1 MALYVMVYTVGRGWI
16 ETLRIDTVEY
26 NHVLGLR
33 LNVWTSIVLFVLA
46 AVYFV
51 VVGRRSPGRET
62 EVYTEDR
69 LAADRALASAAA
81 PGSGEP
87 ATVQSANSVAE
98 SPPGDAESGR
108 TKD

>member
-1 MALYVMVYTVGRGWI
+1 
-16 ETLRIDTVEY
+16 VEY

-62 EVYTEDR
+62 EVYTEER
-69 LAADRALASAAA
+69 LAADRALAAEESEAGDSDDSGDSGEVPATA
-81 PGSGEP
+81 VSSESEPDPGSE
-87 ATVQSANSVAE
+87 TRRDSS
-98 SPPGDAESGR
+98 D
-108 TKD
+108 